1 MHQQFGFC
9 NHVCAPIEPRF
20 AHPRDEACRARLGS
34 LGKQVFLA
42 RKMLK
47 TLKTVAMTAAH
58 HTRQSLL
65 AQLDAWSIST
75 KTVDHEPLFTVEQ
88 STKVHREVEGAHTK
102 NLFLKDKKGALF
114 LVTAEHA
121 TQVNLKNLHKKLRCG
136 RLSFG
141 NADLMQ
147 AHLGVTP
154 GSVTALAVINDV
166 DHTVT
171 FVLDANL
178 MNAAIINAH
187 PLENTAT
194 TSIARDDLLAFVEK
208 TGHDVRIVDLESDL
222 VDSA

>member
-1 MHQQFGFC
+1 
-9 NHVCAPIEPRF
+9 
-20 AHPRDEACRARLGS
+20 
-34 LGKQVFLA
+34 
-42 RKMLK
+42 
-47 TLKTVAMTAAH
+47 MTAAH

-65 AQLDAWSIST
+65 AQLDAWGITT

-121 TQVNLKNLHKKLRCG
+121 TQVNLKNLHKKLGCG

-141 NADLMQ
+141 NADLME
-147 AHLGVTP
+147 AHLGVAP

-194 TSIARDDLLAFVEK
+194 TSIARDDLLTFVEK
-208 TGHDVRIVDLESDL
+208 SGHEVQIIDLESDL

>member
-1 MHQQFGFC
+1 M
-9 NHVCAPIEPRF
+9 
-20 AHPRDEACRARLGS
+20 
-34 LGKQVFLA
+34 
-42 RKMLK
+42 
-47 TLKTVAMTAAH
+47 
-58 HTRQSLL
+58 
-65 AQLDAWSIST
+65 
-75 KTVDHEPLFTVEQ
+75 
-88 STKVHREVEGAHTK
+88 HREVDGAHTK

-121 TQVNLKNLHKKLRCG
+121 TQVNLKNLHKKLGCG

-141 NADLMQ
+141 NAQLME

-178 MNAAIINAH
+178 MNAAIINVH

-208 TGHDVRIVDLESDL
+208 TGHEVQIVDLESDL

>member
-1 MHQQFGFC
+1 LSRTAALVRETGLSGQIFDKK
-9 NHVCAPIEPRF
+9 R
-20 AHPRDEACRARLGS
+20 S
-34 LGKQVFLA
+34 
-42 RKMLK
+42 
-47 TLKTVAMTAAH
+47 MTAAH

-65 AQLDAWSIST
+65 AQLDAWGIET

-114 LVTAEHA
+114 LVTADHA
-121 TQVNLKNLHKKLRCG
+121 TQVNLKNLHKKLGCG

-141 NADLMQ
+141 NADLME

-154 GSVTALAVINDV
+154 GSVTALAIINDV

-171 FVLDANL
+171 FVLDATL
-178 MNAAIINAH
+178 MNAAIINVH

-194 TSIARDDLLAFVEK
+194 TSIARDDLLAFVER
-208 TGHDVRIVDLESDL
+208 TGHQVQIVDLESDL